1 MMYTKTVF
9 SPTSIAPKFKLTVRL
24 VTGSG
29 LQRGG
34 GFATLKGFQWP
45 GDSSG
50 LSVFLIAGNA
60 NP

>member
-1 MMYTKTVF
+1 LV
-9 SPTSIAPKFKLTVRL
+9 TSIAPEFKLTLHLVVR
-24 VTGSG
+24 SG

-34 GFATLKGFQWP
+34 RFATLKGFQWP

>member
-1 MMYTKTVF
+1 MVF
-9 SPTSIAPKFKLTVRL
+9 SPTSIAPEFRLTVRL